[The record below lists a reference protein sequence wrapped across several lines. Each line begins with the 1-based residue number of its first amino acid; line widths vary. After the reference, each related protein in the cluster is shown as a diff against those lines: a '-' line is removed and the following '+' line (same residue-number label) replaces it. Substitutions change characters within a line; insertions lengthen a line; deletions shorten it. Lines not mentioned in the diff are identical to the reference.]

1 MIPDVFMIAYD
12 EPYAA
17 RHFARLRAAAPT
29 ARLIEGVTGIREA
42 YRACAV
48 AAATPYFFAVDADN
62 FVVEGF
68 DFALPFEPKPFEIV
82 IWFARNPVNGLTYGH
97 GGIKLYPTDL
107 VRRSNRGQ
115 GVDVATSWA
124 PRTQFLSV
132 VASEHRFNAGPA
144 ETWRAAFREGVS
156 LSRNLAVAKTKAVL
170 QHRLDTWCMVGEA
183 APFGRWSIAGARDG
197 RSFATEFARDPQRLK
212 LIKDFTWLR
221 EEFARRYGLS
231 PDTSPDGGPAPT
243 TA

>member
-1 MIPDVFMIAYD
+1 M
-12 EPYAA
+12 
-17 RHFARLRAAAPT
+17 
-29 ARLIEGVTGIREA
+29 
-42 YRACAV
+42 
-48 AAATPYFFAVDADN
+48 
-62 FVVEGF
+62 
-68 DFALPFEPKPFEIV
+68 

-107 VRRSNRGQ
+107 VRRSNRP

-170 QHRLDTWCMVGEA
+170 QHRLDTWCMVGGSGA
-183 APFGRWSIAGARDG
+183 ICPLVHRRRVTAARDG
-197 RSFATEFARDPQRLK
+197 IRPRPAATETDQGFYLAA
-212 LIKDFTWLR
+212 

-231 PDTSPDGGPAPT
+231 PDTSRRTVVWRRQPPDPGGAAASSLT
-243 TA
+243 RGLARSSRIGWY